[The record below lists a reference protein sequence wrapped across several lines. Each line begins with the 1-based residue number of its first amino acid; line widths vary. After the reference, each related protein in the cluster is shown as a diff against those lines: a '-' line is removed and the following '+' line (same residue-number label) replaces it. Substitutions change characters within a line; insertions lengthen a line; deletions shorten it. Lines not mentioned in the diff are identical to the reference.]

1 MKKERFKYN
10 PFLYIT
16 MDKKIDDD
24 SEKKLKL
31 QFTTSDDIWD
41 KVLRYKI
48 NTGLKNNNLVVEEL
62 IKKALEQNTNK
73 EVSSEDELPDDTLAE
88 INEFREKIPTI
99 EKKQMQPFLMIHDKK
114 SDTFY
119 TECHI
124 SGENFIK
131 FSDPNSTIDPELEE
145 LSKANRELET
155 DNYYYEQMVNDAKEG
170 RSFSDIIIEYNTN
183 YNESKPLKILGG
195 QHRNQA
201 IVEAVKD
208 KVNINHGIKVYFN
221 LDKEQREDIM
231 RIANTNINIAT
242 DLRDRLREDV
252 LKPLLKKFGH
262 ETGMLRQGDN
272 FGDKRRYDDEFSP
285 TVRMMRS
292 FIVNFFQGKEFNGE
306 IDNDAHIPYLCK
318 SGKDIDSEYMKYY
331 NKFKTKDK
339 FDDIQLIEAGKMF
352 AKLHDKQF
360 KNAEKIKSSAKR
372 EYKIKAYNLA
382 IITSWAF
389 ASGALQK
396 YPERLKKLYA
406 LPDLCN
412 GDDPLSAIDMAKS
425 KHKLDSESY
434 RGLGTRSDNS
444 ERGRLLQLFLDFS
457 KSPKSKITEQMCNAS
472 ISMFHSNFDRKKA
485 EESTKKAY
493 GV

>member
-1 MKKERFKYN
+1 
-10 PFLYIT
+10 

-24 SEKKLKL
+24 LGKKLKL
-31 QFTTSDDIWD
+31 QFSTSDDIWD

-48 NTGLKNNNLVVEEL
+48 NSGLKNNNLAVEKL
-62 IKKALEQNTNK
+62 INKALEDSGDT
-73 EVSSEDELPDDTLAE
+73 EIFSEDSVPEDTLEE
-88 INEFREKIPTI
+88 IGDFRSNVPTF
-99 EKKQMQPFLMIHDKK
+99 EKKNGQPFLIFLDKK
-114 SDTFY
+114 SGTFY
-119 TECHI
+119 AECHLLG
-124 SGENFIK
+124 SDFIK

-155 DNYYYEQMVNDAKEG
+155 ENYYYEQMVSDAKEG

-201 IVEAVKD
+201 IIEAVKS
-208 KVNINHGIKVYFN
+208 KVDITHGIKIYFN
-221 LDKEQREDIM
+221 LTKEQREDIM
-231 RIANTNINIAT
+231 RIANTNINVAT

-252 LKPLLKKFGH
+252 LKPLLKKFAH
-262 ETGMLRQGDN
+262 ATGMLKQGEN

-292 FIVNFFQGKEFNGE
+292 FIVNFFHGKEFNE
-306 IDNDAHIPYLCK
+306 DVDKNAHIPYLCK

-331 NKFKTKDK
+331 NKFKSKDM
-339 FDDIQLIEAGKMF
+339 FDDAQLLEAGKMF
-352 AKLHDKQF
+352 AKLHDTQF

-372 EYKIKAYNLA
+372 EYKIKSYNLA

-389 ASGALQK
+389 ASGVLQRT
-396 YPERLKKLYA
+396 PERLKKLYQ

-412 GDDPLSAIDMAKS
+412 GDDPLSAIEMAKS
-425 KHKLDSESY
+425 KHKVLDSESY
-434 RGLGTRSDNS
+434 RGLGTKSDNN
-444 ERGRLLQLFLDFS
+444 ERGRLLQLFLDYS
-457 KSPKSKITEQMCNAS
+457 KSPKPKINEEMCNAS
-472 ISMFHSNFDRKKA
+472 ISMFHSNLDRKKA

>member
-1 MKKERFKYN
+1 MEKQRFINRLILYMIMEKEVENK
-10 PFLYIT
+10 
-16 MDKKIDDD
+16 DG
-24 SEKKLKL
+24 KLKL
-31 QFTTSDDIWD
+31 QFIASDDLWD
-41 KVLRYKI
+41 RVLKYKLDV
-48 NTGLKNNNLVVEEL
+48 GLKNNNLAVEEL
-62 IKKALEQNTNK
+62 IKKALSQNTEK
-73 EVSSEDELPDDTLAE
+73 EVISEDELPEETLAE
-88 INEFREKIPTI
+88 IKEFREIIPTI
-99 EKKQMQPFLMIHDKK
+99 ERKERQPFLMIHDKK
-114 SDTFY
+114 SNTFY

-124 SGENFIK
+124 SGNDFIK
-131 FSDPNSTIDPELEE
+131 FSDPDSTIDPELEE

-155 DNYYYEQMVNDAKEG
+155 DNYYYEQMVSDAKEG

-183 YNESKPLKILGG
+183 YAETKPLKILGG

-201 IVEAVKD
+201 IIEAVKD

-221 LDKEQREDIM
+221 LTKEQREDIM
-231 RIANTNINIAT
+231 RIANTNINVAT
-242 DLRDRLREDV
+242 DLRDRLREEV

-292 FIVNFFQGKEFNGE
+292 FIVNFFQGKEFTGN

-318 SGKDIDSEYMKYY
+318 SGKEIDFEYMKYY
-331 NKFKTKDK
+331 NKFKSKDT
-339 FDDIQLIEAGKMF
+339 FDDAQLIESGKMF

-360 KNAEKIKSSAKR
+360 KNAEKIKSSSKR

-396 YPERLKKLYA
+396 HQERLNKLYA

-444 ERGRLLQLFLDFS
+444 ERGRLLQLFLDYS

>member
-1 MKKERFKYN
+1 
-10 PFLYIT
+10 
-16 MDKKIDDD
+16 MDKGNENK
-24 SEKKLKL
+24 EGKLKL
-31 QFTTSDDIWD
+31 QFITSDELWD

-48 NTGLKNNNLVVEEL
+48 NSGLKNNNLVVEEL
-62 IKKALEQNTNK
+62 IKKALEK
-73 EVSSEDELPDDTLAE
+73 SGDVEIISEDTLPEETLAE
-88 INEFREKIPTI
+88 IKEFREAIPTI
-99 EKKQMQPFLMIHDKK
+99 EKKQGQPFLMIHDKK
-114 SDTFY
+114 SNTFY

-124 SGENFIK
+124 SGNDFIK

-170 RSFSDIIIEYNTN
+170 RSFSDIIIEYNIN

-201 IVEAVKD
+201 IIEAVKD
-208 KVNINHGIKVYFN
+208 KVNIIHGIKVYFN
-221 LDKEQREDIM
+221 LEKEQREDIM
-231 RIANTNINIAT
+231 RIANTNINVAT

-262 ETGMLRQGDN
+262 ETGMLKQGDN

-292 FIVNFFQGKEFNGE
+292 FIVNFFQGKEFKE
-306 IDNDAHIPYLCK
+306 DIDKEAHIPYLCK
-318 SGKDIDSEYMKYY
+318 SGKDIDSEYLKYY
-331 NKFKTKDK
+331 NKFKSKDK
-339 FDDIQLIEAGKMF
+339 FDDTQLIGAGKMF
-352 AKLHDKQF
+352 AKLHDTQF
-360 KNAEKIKSSAKR
+360 KNAENIKSSAKR

-389 ASGALQK
+389 ASGVLQRFS
-396 YPERLKKLYA
+396 ERLNKLYQ

-412 GDDPLSAIDMAKS
+412 GDDPLSAIEMAKS
-425 KHKLDSESY
+425 KHKHLDSESY
-434 RGLGTRSDNS
+434 RGLGTRSDNN
-444 ERGRLLQLFLDFS
+444 ERGRLLQLFLDYS
-457 KSPKSKITEQMCNAS
+457 KSSKSKINEQMCNAS
-472 ISMFHSNFDRKKA
+472 ISMFHSNLDRKKA